1 MLPRATPHAV
11 TFLAA
16 LVLALTSCASVRF
29 TRETKTSGTYV
40 STGLALTVISIDLP
54 KSALQIARENA
65 SDAGLA
71 NMTVEDVRIVP
82 YLGWFDW
89 LLDILGVRW
98 ARVSGR
104 WGFPGDDAGQ

>member
-1 MLPRATPHAV
+1 L
-11 TFLAA
+11 L
-16 LVLALTSCASVRF
+16 LGLLLGSLLALGSCASVRF
-29 TRETKTSGTYV
+29 TRDTKTSGTYV

-65 SDAGLA
+65 ADARLA
-71 NMTVEDVRIVP
+71 NMTVEDVRVVP

-89 LLDILGVRW
+89 LLDIFGVRW

-104 WGFPGDDAGQ
+104 WGFPGDDLGD